1 VGWWHRAGP
10 SDARRGSGSNRRRD
24 GRLSV
29 PTLAVGTFACGTSTH
44 RIHRRP
50 ALHGSA
56 LRRHRRTALRR
67 HRTLAGRRPGTLAG
81 RRSRSL
87 TGRRHRRT
95 TLRRHRTL
103 TGRGSRTL
111 ARRRHRTLTGR
122 RHRRTTLRRHRTLA
136 GRRYRATPGGIGVS
150 TAAGRPGHV
159 GTPSGVATARFV
171 ATRVVVVGG
180 THVRISSNFGGRVEF
195 SVDEIGRAIVS
206 LTRCSTVRLTGT
218 RPRTTG
224 LLGRGDGPEDI
235 GLDEVVPTARPT
247 HLDHM
252 DRELLLGR
260 READEFVRCSRR
272 PGQGPEL
279 LAEHPGHQ
287 RELLLAAD
295 GAHHVAATS
304 MELGSAKQ
312 VRICITDRCDTR
324 PTGVDL
330 GQQRPTLK
338 GVVHHLS
345 LKSHE
350 DQSTCGPSDADLR
363 TPPRQRAGPVS
374 ASGHCAPPV
383 PAFAACRVRSAV
395 PRSVRSLHSLA
406 CSPHRESTCGPDGT
420 VT

>member
-1 VGWWHRAGP
+1 MGWWHRAGP
-10 SDARRGSGSNRRRD
+10 SDARRRSGSNRRRD

-29 PTLAVGTFACGTSTH
+29 PTFAVGTVACGTSTH

-50 ALHGSA
+50 ALNGSA
-56 LRRHRRTALRR
+56 LGR
-67 HRTLAGRRPGTLAG
+67 HRTLAWRRPGTLA
-81 RRSRSL
+81 
-87 TGRRHRRT
+87 GRRHRRT

-103 TGRGSRTL
+103 PWRGSGSLTWGRSGSL
-111 ARRRHRTLTGR
+111 AGR
-122 RHRRTTLRRHRTLA
+122 RHRGTALRRHRTLA
-136 GRRYRATPGGIGVS
+136 GRGHRATPGWIGVS
-150 TAAGRPGHV
+150 TAARRPGHV

-195 SVDEIGRAIVS
+195 SVDGISGAIVS

-218 RPRTTG
+218 RTRTTG
-224 LLGRGDGPEDI
+224 LFGRGDGPEDI
-235 GLDEVVPTARPT
+235 GLDEVVPTARPA

-260 READEFVRCSRR
+260 CEANEFVRRSRR
-272 PGQGPEL
+272 PGQCPQL

-295 GAHHVAATS
+295 GAHHIAATS
-304 MELGSAKQ
+304 VELGSAKQ
-312 VRICITDRCDTR
+312 VRICIADRCDTR

-350 DQSTCGPSDADLR
+350 DQSTCGLSDADLR
-363 TPPRQRAGPVS
+363 TPPRQ
-374 ASGHCAPPV
+374 
-383 PAFAACRVRSAV
+383 
-395 PRSVRSLHSLA
+395 
-406 CSPHRESTCGPDGT
+406 
-420 VT
+420 

>member
-1 VGWWHRAGP
+1 MGWWHRAGP
-10 SDARRGSGSNRRRD
+10 SDARRRSGSNRRRG

-29 PTLAVGTFACGTSTH
+29 PTFAIGTFACGTSTH

-50 ALHGSA
+50 ALNGSA
-56 LRRHRRTALRR
+56 LGR
-67 HRTLAGRRPGTLAG
+67 HRTLAWRRPGTLA
-81 RRSRSL
+81 
-87 TGRRHRRT
+87 GRRHRRT

-103 TGRGSRTL
+103 PWRG
-111 ARRRHRTLTGR
+111 H
-122 RHRRTTLRRHRTLA
+122 
-136 GRRYRATPGGIGVS
+136 RATPGRIGVS
-150 TAAGRPGHV
+150 TAARRPGHV
-159 GTPSGVATARFV
+159 GTPSGVATPRFV

-195 SVDEIGRAIVS
+195 SVDGISGAIVS

-218 RPRTTG
+218 RTRTTG
-224 LLGRGDGPEDI
+224 LFGRGDGPEDI

-260 READEFVRCSRR
+260 CEANEFVRRSRR
-272 PGQGPEL
+272 PGQCPQL

-295 GAHHVAATS
+295 GAHHIAATS
-304 MELGSAKQ
+304 VELGSAKQ
-312 VRICITDRCDTR
+312 VRICIADRCNTR

-350 DQSTCGPSDADLR
+350 DQSTCGLSDADLR
-363 TPPRQRAGPVS
+363 TPPRQ
-374 ASGHCAPPV
+374 
-383 PAFAACRVRSAV
+383 
-395 PRSVRSLHSLA
+395 
-406 CSPHRESTCGPDGT
+406 
-420 VT
+420 

>member
-29 PTLAVGTFACGTSTH
+29 PTLAVGTFTCGTSTH

-50 ALHGSA
+50 ALNGSA
-56 LRRHRRTALRR
+56 LRRHRRTTLRR
-67 HRTLAGRRPGTLAG
+67 HRTLAGRRP
-81 RRSRSL
+81 RSL
-87 TGRRHRRT
+87 TRRRHRRT

-111 ARRRHRTLTGR
+111 AGRRSRTLTGRGYRTLTRRRHRRTTLRRHRTLTGRGSRTLAGRRSRTLTGRGYRTLTRR

-136 GRRYRATPGGIGVS
+136 GRGYRATPGRIGVS

-272 PGQGPEL
+272 P
-279 LAEHPGHQ
+279 
-287 RELLLAAD
+287 
-295 GAHHVAATS
+295 
-304 MELGSAKQ
+304 
-312 VRICITDRCDTR
+312 
-324 PTGVDL
+324 
-330 GQQRPTLK
+330 
-338 GVVHHLS
+338 
-345 LKSHE
+345 
-350 DQSTCGPSDADLR
+350 
-363 TPPRQRAGPVS
+363 
-374 ASGHCAPPV
+374 
-383 PAFAACRVRSAV
+383 
-395 PRSVRSLHSLA
+395 
-406 CSPHRESTCGPDGT
+406 
-420 VT
+420 